1 MVSKFEDPEVLK
13 ERQEAVQHKSVSE
26 LSQISSLSDIP
37 LPSRIE
43 KLLPASQQT
52 QRRLKRSRSGEA
64 ISKPKD
70 YTHLSPMAI
79 HDTIYSTLPR
89 SMKSELKV
97 RTKQYDNPDDLRDR
111 KELVGR
117 KSPAELA
124 EMKGLTD
131 LPIPSP
137 IQNFWQ
143 GVKNTRLEVPDFE
156 HLNFDNISQ
165 CTG

>member
-1 MVSKFEDPEVLK
+1 
-13 ERQEAVQHKSVSE
+13 
-26 LSQISSLSDIP
+26 
-37 LPSRIE
+37 
-43 KLLPASQQT
+43 
-52 QRRLKRSRSGEA
+52 
-64 ISKPKD
+64 
-70 YTHLSPMAI
+70 MAI

-156 HLNFDNISQ
+156 NLNFDNISQ

>member
-1 MVSKFEDPEVLK
+1 MSKFEDPEVLK

-156 HLNFDNISQ
+156 NLNFDNISQ